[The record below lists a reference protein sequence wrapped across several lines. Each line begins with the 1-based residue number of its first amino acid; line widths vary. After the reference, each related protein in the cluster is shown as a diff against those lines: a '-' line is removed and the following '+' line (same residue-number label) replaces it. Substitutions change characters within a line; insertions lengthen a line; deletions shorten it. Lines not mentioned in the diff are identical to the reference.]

1 MKQGGQKKYRV
12 EWSKKAKK
20 NLDKIDPTEKVKITY
35 KVENKL
41 AYDPYGNYLDAKP
54 MKGKSREGQW
64 RYRTGHYRVIYKI
77 FPAEIYIDVLDAG
90 HRKDIYD
97 D

>member
-20 NLDKIDPTEKVKITY
+20 NLNKIDPTEKDVIIY

-41 AYDPYGNYLDAKP
+41 ANDPYGKFVNAKM
-54 MKGKSREGQW
+54 MKGKSQKGRW
-64 RYRTGHYRVIYKI
+64 RYRTGDYRVLYKI
-77 FPAEIYIDVLDAG
+77 YEDEIYIDVLDVG
-90 HRKDIYD
+90 HRRDIYD
-97 D
+97 